1 MKTHCKIFCPLG
13 SVSKKQ
19 FYKMQSPIAFSKLIW
34 VRIIYWL
41 FLTYMVAAFIWWY
54 VALVQQNEL
63 LTATKIE
70 TLVATGKADPKHIEA
85 IEAFA
90 TRKTKQYIGEGLT
103 FLMLFL
109 LGAIYVYRSLLKQLK
124 YSALQQNF
132 MMAVTHELKTPIAV
146 TQLNLETILK
156 RDLKTEQQQ
165 QLIQN
170 SLKETKRLDAL
181 CNNILLASQ
190 LDMGQYESNKQLVDL
205 SAISIQC
212 IQSFEERYPKRK
224 CIVQIQPDIQLH
236 GEPLLLQL
244 LLNNLLDNANKYAE
258 ADTPIM
264 IDIQQTNG
272 QIELTVKDEGVG
284 IALEERSK
292 IFDKFYRVGA
302 EQTRSTK
309 GTGLGLYLC
318 KKIVT
323 FHAGQILVQPNQ
335 PKGSIFIV
343 QFKAN

>member
-1 MKTHCKIFCPLG
+1 MPFSI
-13 SVSKKQ
+13 
-19 FYKMQSPIAFSKLIW
+19 SKLVW

-54 VALVQQNEL
+54 VALVKQNDL

-70 TLVATGKADPKHIEA
+70 TLTARGVIDQEQIAS

-103 FLMLFL
+103 FLLLFL

-124 YSALQQNF
+124 YSTLQQNF
-132 MMAVTHELKTPIAV
+132 MMAITHELKTPIAV
-146 TQLNLETILK
+146 TQLNLETIVK
-156 RDLKTEQQQ
+156 RDLKPEQQQ
-165 QLIQN
+165 HLIEN
-170 SLKETKRLDAL
+170 TLKETKRLDAL

-190 LDMGQYESNKQLVDL
+190 FEMGQYQNNKQMVDL
-205 SAISIQC
+205 SAITVQC
-212 IQSFEERYPKRK
+212 IQSFEERYSNRS
-224 CIVQIQPDIQLH
+224 CIPSIDTSIQLQ

-244 LLNNLLDNANKYAE
+244 MINNLLDNANKYATPE
-258 ADTPIM
+258 TPIN
-264 IDIQQTNG
+264 IDLHAVGTS
-272 QIELTVKDEGVG
+272 IELTIKDQGIG

-292 IFDKFYRVGA
+292 VFEKFYRVGA
-302 EQTRSTK
+302 EQTRTTK

-323 FHAGQILVQPNQ
+323 FHDGAIFVKPNQ
-335 PKGSIFIV
+335 PKGSIFVV
-343 QFKAN
+343 QLKAD

>member
-1 MKTHCKIFCPLG
+1 MRQL
-13 SVSKKQ
+13 
-19 FYKMQSPIAFSKLIW
+19 FSITKLLW
-34 VRIIYWL
+34 VRIIYWF
-41 FLTYMVAAFIWWY
+41 FLIYMVAAFIWWY
-54 VALVQQNEL
+54 VALEKQNEL

-70 TLVATGKADPKHIEA
+70 ALVAQGKVSQQEINT

-90 TRKTKQYIGEGLT
+90 TRKTKQYLGEGLT

-124 YSALQQNF
+124 YSNLQQNF

-146 TQLNLETILK
+146 TQLNLETIIK
-156 RDLKTEQQQ
+156 RDLQPAQQQ
-165 QLIQN
+165 HLIQN
-170 SLKETKRLDAL
+170 TLKETKRLDAL

-190 LDMGQYESNKQLVDL
+190 LDMGQYETNKQPVSL
-205 SAISIQC
+205 STILEQC
-212 IQSFEERYPKRK
+212 VRSFEERYPDRA
-224 CIVQIQPDIQLH
+224 CVAAIEADLIIQ

-244 LLNNLLDNANKYAE
+244 MMNNLLDNANKYTHPG
-258 ADTPIM
+258 TPIYV
-264 IDIQQTNG
+264 DLHVVENNIQ
-272 QIELTVKDEGVG
+272 LSVKDEGVG

-292 IFDKFYRVGA
+292 VFDKFYRIGA

-323 FHAGQILVQPNQ
+323 FHDGTIFIKPNQ
-335 PKGSIFIV
+335 PKGSIFVV
-343 QFKAN
+343 QFKAE